1 MPTEAALAVTG
12 ESVVG
17 VADTAA
23 AAAIGGVVV
32 VEAAGPDEDVAA
44 VQCSAASKG

>member
-1 MPTEAALAVTG
+1 MPTEAALAAVTG

-23 AAAIGGVVV
+23 AAAIGGGV
-32 VEAAGPDEDVAA
+32 VEVAGPDEDVPA